1 MQSLQKKLEYYK
13 ELSNQIEKSISDNN
27 LAEAQIFINEYS
39 TELDNSSAYAFR
51 SILAFQQG
59 EHDKAV
65 DILTDGIKKHPFSF
79 SLYYNKAF
87 MTAAL
92 KRYEDSLECYFY
104 AVKYH
109 VNDEDKQLAL
119 DGIQEVSKAAVKAGY
134 TPALLQEKLKEYEIL
149 LTQFDACVFP
159 VDLNGVSTIRKP
171 QQVGNTEE
179 YMINMYN
186 ELKYAN
192 IDLQSRMLFKSELVK
207 GSILSNKKEWTTN
220 GAVVF
225 PISKMETNAT
235 IQIKVNGETFKFTK
249 EHLPINQYHYI
260 RITEPGII
268 EISSDSPIFV
278 GHPIE
283 LEPEKKRVKL
293 VMKIFVD
300 GLSYQLLQ
308 DKGLQEV
315 MPNTYQFFKNGL
327 IAENCYTTSEWTLP
341 SKSSINTGMYATEHK
356 MLHPE
361 YFYEFS
367 SENQLLAEYFKKVGY
382 YCTNISTNW
391 RTTPSLGYYRG
402 FDRMI
407 YQNFLGGMDT
417 KEVIGEVLE
426 HLMTFGSQ
434 NNFMTISLMD
444 LHNAPDEIENHLYS
458 QVGTDIKFRVNKN
471 KKGTTSVQTAY
482 DENKIEKY
490 LREISRVDQ
499 LLSTLYDFVL
509 KTYPNEDFSITL
521 HSDHGQSFL
530 EDDFN
535 LLSDLRL
542 KIPFMMRGR
551 NIPTK
556 SAEELIES
564 VDILPAILKSSEL
577 PVPSQI
583 NGKLPKA
590 LGGVECRET
599 IITQIIHPN
608 QTYKA
613 KVKNKQS
620 SFFLESEEKVEK
632 DLTIPLTN
640 YTTKL
645 VDNFTGKEQSESYEN
660 QVVEYE
666 NIVFNKV
673 RNFLK

>member
-1 MQSLQKKLEYYK
+1 MQSLKKKLEYYK
-13 ELSNQIEKSISDNN
+13 KLSNQIEMSISDNN
-27 LAEAQIFINEYS
+27 LAEAQTYIDEYS

-59 EHDKAV
+59 EQVKAI

-87 MTAAL
+87 MMATL
-92 KRYEDSLECYFY
+92 ERYEDSLECYFN

-109 VNDEDKQLAL
+109 VNEEDKQLAL
-119 DGIQEVSKAAVKAGY
+119 DGIQEVSQAAIKAGF
-134 TPALLQEKLKEYEIL
+134 TSASLREKLKEYENL
-149 LTQFDACVFP
+149 LTQLDARVFP
-159 VDLNGVSTIRKP
+159 IDVNGVSMIRKP
-171 QQVGNTEE
+171 QQVGTTDE

-207 GSILSNKKEWTTN
+207 GSILSNKKVWTTT

-235 IQIKVNGETFKFTK
+235 IQIKVNGEKFKFTK

-283 LEPEKKRVKL
+283 LEPVKKPVKL

-308 DKGLQEV
+308 DKGLKEI
-315 MPNTYQFFKNGL
+315 MPNTYQFFKKGF

-341 SKSSINTGMYATEHK
+341 SKSSINTGMYSTEHK

-367 SENQLLAEYFKKVGY
+367 SENQLLAEYFKEAGY

-407 YQNFLGGMDT
+407 YQNFLGGMDA
-417 KEVIGEVLE
+417 KDVIGEALE
-426 HLMTFGSQ
+426 HLMTFWGQ

-458 QVGTDIKFRVNKN
+458 QIGTDIKFRVNKN
-471 KKGTTSVQTAY
+471 KKGNTSVQTTY

-490 LREISRVDQ
+490 LQEISRIDQ
-499 LLSTLYDFVL
+499 LLSTLYDFVI

-530 EDDFN
+530 ENDFN

-542 KIPFMMRGR
+542 KIPFMIRGK
-551 NIPTK
+551 NIP
-556 SAEELIES
+556 AETSKELIES

-577 PVPSQI
+577 SVPSQI
-583 NGKLPKA
+583 NGKLPKV
-590 LGGVECRET
+590 LGGTEARESVV
-599 IITQIIHPN
+599 TQIIHPG

-613 KVKNKQS
+613 KVMKKQS
-620 SFFLESEEKVEK
+620 SFFLESEGKVDK
-632 DLTIPLTN
+632 DLTIPLAN
-640 YTTKL
+640 YTTKI
-645 VDNFTGKEQSESYEN
+645 VDNITGIELLEN
-660 QVVEYE
+660 CEKQTVDFE